1 MIAPTVPVR
10 KIATASKRKQKI
22 PEPVMA
28 VEEEEEDDDEEEE
41 EEEDEQDESIT
52 RCVCGESH
60 SLGLMV
66 CCDQCE
72 VWQHCEC
79 MGLEKDEIPDEYFCE
94 LCRPSDH
101 IEVKSYDKTRRYYK
115 PCLPVSAEI
124 EAASDKRTVK
134 RRTTFNSREASIS
147 LEEVLAFR
155 NAIEQSKNYDAS
167 GMEFTASQ
175 VQVQHYDAMHTL
187 DENITIVQNYDTQQ
201 EHQAKRPK
209 RASPKKST
217 TAEEQVKPNKREKKT
232 QRRYT
237 PRSATSNSHFTA
249 SPNTATTSAVRRHTN
264 KDSRSRTSTPQPEL
278 QTPTS
283 ATSNNQIFEHFSPFA
298 RESTPPAKVRLPS
311 QRATIAEMNKRAS
324 QILEYICSMQVEL
337 ATKRNRHDGHSDSEE
352 DDEGEVCKRRQ
363 LVSAKINQV
372 MTSNAFVGAGADDN
386 THNED
391 SGSSPKKN
399 RRPTPILI
407 PGKLD
412 HSSPSSSLSSAS
424 TIPLDDVAYQHEKSV
439 AQEALEKSSSCAKEQ
454 SSMEIMDNLTRKVIT
469 FQRRFGSLGGFNMNN
484 MDEDDGPVTR
494 SSHHSRW

>member
-1 MIAPTVPVR
+1 MTPTVPVR

-22 PEPVMA
+22 PEPVMV
-28 VEEEEEDDDEEEE
+28 VEEEEEEDDEEEE
-41 EEEDEQDESIT
+41 EEEDEDDESIT

-124 EAASDKRTVK
+124 EAASDKRTAK

-155 NAIEQSKNYDAS
+155 NAIEQSKNYDAT
-167 GMEFTASQ
+167 GMEISASQ
-175 VQVQHYDAMHTL
+175 VQVQHYGAMHTL

-201 EHQAKRPK
+201 DNQAKRPK
-209 RASPKKST
+209 RASPKKLT
-217 TAEEQVKPNKREKKT
+217 TTEEQVKSNKKEKKT

-237 PRSATSNSHFTA
+237 PRSANV
-249 SPNTATTSAVRRHTN
+249 TTSPSTVTTSAATAAVRRHTN
-264 KDSRSRTSTPQPEL
+264 KISRSRTGTPQPEL

-283 ATSNNQIFEHFSPFA
+283 TANNHQIFEHFSQFA
-298 RESTPPAKVRLPS
+298 RESSPPAKIRLPS
-311 QRATIAEMNKRAS
+311 QRTTIAEMNKRAS

-337 ATKRNRHDGHSDSEE
+337 ATKRNRHDGRSDSEDE
-352 DDEGEVCKRRQ
+352 DDEEGDVCKRRQ
-363 LVSAKINQV
+363 LISAKMNQV

-386 THNED
+386 TLNDD
-391 SGSSPKKN
+391 SNSSSKEN

-407 PGKLD
+407 PGKLN
-412 HSSPSSSLSSAS
+412 HSSSSSSLSSAS

-439 AQEALEKSSSCAKEQ
+439 AQEALENSNRTKEQ

-469 FQRRFGSLGGFNMNN
+469 FQRRFGSLSGYNMNE